1 MFFFVL
7 CLVRVIFFSLSLF
20 ISLVI
25 IIFFYTLNDSRE
37 KENQRANSPGD
48 VPGRFFSFFLC
59 FLPLGA
65 SLRWVRSHQVRP
77 CIVHLGIFVCGN
89 LTSGPLVRRKAEL
102 ELLVTN
108 QP

>member
-1 MFFFVL
+1 MIPGKKKTSARIALETLLAVSHFFF
-7 CLVRVIFFSLSLF
+7 
-20 ISLVI
+20 
-25 IIFFYTLNDSRE
+25 Y
-37 KENQRANSPGD
+37 
-48 VPGRFFSFFLC
+48 

-65 SLRWVRSHQVRP
+65 SLRWARSHQVRP